1 MADTNEVV
9 TINAKQ
15 VDKLLEFGFK
25 PEKATLNFVSDD
37 EDYFHVVITLS
48 NGTSAL
54 FLGERGRP
62 RQYKNPVFFIQW
74 AKRRGIET
82 IEFEPINMKDVAL
95 RDNSED

>member
-95 RDNSED
+95 RDSSED

>member
-1 MADTNEVV
+1 MTDTNEVV

-25 PEKATLNFVSDD
+25 PEKATLNFVSDE

-54 FLGERGRP
+54 FLGERGKP

-74 AKRRGIET
+74 AKRRGIGI
-82 IEFEPINMKDVAL
+82 IEFEPINMNAVAL
-95 RDNSED
+95 RNGSDE